1 MPETRFVVEWPSG
14 EQQVCYSPSLVVKEH
29 LEVGESYE
37 IDDFVS
43 RCRTAL
49 DIASERILKK
59 YGFPCSLA
67 RAEAARIAS
76 AAAQFRGQRGVKVRV
91 VRFVE

>member
-1 MPETRFVVEWPSG
+1 MPEMRFVVEWPSG

-29 LEVGESYE
+29 IEVGESYDV
-37 IDDFVS
+37 DDFVA
-43 RCRTAL
+43 RCRKAL
-49 DIASERILKK
+49 DIASERVLKK

-67 RAEAARIAS
+67 RAEAARIA
-76 AAAQFRGQRGVKVRV
+76 AAAARFRGQSGVKVRV

>member
-1 MPETRFVVEWPSG
+1 MPEMRFVIEWPSG
-14 EQQVCYSPSLVVKEH
+14 EQQVCYSPSLVVKDH
-29 LEVGESYE
+29 IEVGESYD
-37 IDDFVS
+37 IDDFVA

-49 DIASERILKK
+49 DIASERVLKK
-59 YGFPCSLA
+59 YGFPCNLA

-76 AAAQFRGQRGVKVRV
+76 AAARWSGQRGVQVRV

>member
-1 MPETRFVVEWPSG
+1 MPEMRFVVEWPSG

-29 LEVGESYE
+29 IEVGASYDV
-37 IDDFVS
+37 DDFVA
-43 RCRTAL
+43 RCRKAL
-49 DIASERILKK
+49 DLASERVRKK

-76 AAAQFRGQRGVKVRV
+76 AAARFQGQSGVKVRV
-91 VRFVE
+91 IRFVE

>member
-1 MPETRFVVEWPSG
+1 MPEMRFVIEWPSG

-29 LEVGESYE
+29 LDVGESYP

-43 RCRTAL
+43 RCRRAL
-49 DIASERILKK
+49 DIASERVFKK

-76 AAAQFRGQRGVKVRV
+76 AAARFHGQSGAKVRV
-91 VRFVE
+91 LRFVE